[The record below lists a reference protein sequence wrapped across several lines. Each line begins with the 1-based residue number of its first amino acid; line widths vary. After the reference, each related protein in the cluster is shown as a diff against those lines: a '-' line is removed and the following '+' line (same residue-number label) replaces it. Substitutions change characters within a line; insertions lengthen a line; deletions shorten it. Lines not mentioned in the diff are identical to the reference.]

1 MHAIL
6 KFNLDNVD
14 DLYSHKQALKG
25 RDLALVLWDICEYI
39 RAELR
44 YGGAN
49 EEHYARHLQDKIF
62 EKMRLR
68 DIDLDDLIYS
78 EE

>member
-39 RAELR
+39 RADLK
-44 YGGAN
+44 YGGTTGEQYTLLSN
-49 EEHYARHLQDKIF
+49 IQDKIF
-62 EKMRLR
+62 EKMRSR
-68 DIDLDDLIYS
+68 DIDLDDLIY
-78 EE
+78 